1 MAVVFARMLLVG
13 LVVPALAAQAPTPP
27 APTLP
32 APTPPP
38 LAAPVDPVPV
48 LDGTTFAQHWQHIV
62 PRADEMAWR
71 AIPWLG
77 TLAEAVVQAHAQD
90 KPILLWA
97 MNGHPLAC
105 T

>member
-1 MAVVFARMLLVG
+1 MAV
-13 LVVPALAAQAPTPP
+13 LVVARCLAALALAAALAGQTTALAKP
-27 APTLP
+27 APT
-32 APTPPP
+32 APPP

-48 LDGTTFAQHWQHIV
+48 LDGATFAQHWRHVV
-62 PRADEMAWR
+62 PTADELAWR